1 MYQNGYVPPQSG
13 DGERRRRAQRV
24 PAVPSRVMDAA
35 AAAYQQQRRDTAA
48 PLGNRPNTNDPRR
61 SGNPQANYGGSYARY
76 PMENRPTTAYEDRYR
91 RPPNTAI
98 PPQDASYTANRG
110 GQAAP
115 PPARDMYGNPMGYPA
130 QGYYQQGS
138 TAGTGGGEPP
148 RKRGG
153 KRWLALAIVVLLL
166 AGGGYGG
173 YRYMQYASVANA
185 VQAYDNVFCQGVY
198 VDGIHLGGMTP
209 DEAIAAVQAQAQE
222 RNSAWKVRL
231 IFSGQLVTEITA
243 DQLGMTVDIMDVM
256 NQAWSQGHVG
266 DIYQRQAAMEA
277 LAETPFQAYTA
288 MPSGDTSVIDGI
300 LQDIKNNVYRAPQD
314 ARLLTFDPSQS
325 YPFTFQEEMQG
336 RYLDTEPLKER
347 LYQMVSTME
356 SGDVEIIPQVIEPS
370 VTVED
375 LKANLTLRATAQTP
389 ISTSS
394 TTERTN
400 NIRRSFQLISG
411 TIVKA
416 GEKFSFNGVV
426 GERTEKNGFYPAIE
440 YAYGESVMGIGGG
453 VCQASTTVYQA
464 AVAAGMEIV
473 TREPH
478 SDAVSY
484 ASYGEDATVYWSNG
498 RKIDLVFK
506 NNTEHDIYM
515 VAAVEADSSNSK
527 RLVATVSIYGED
539 LGNIRYELQSKTVEV
554 IPVPTEPK
562 YIEDKNQSYVTY
574 TDEEYEVKGKE
585 GYVVESYRVTYEND
599 NVISRELLYTD
610 TYKAKQ
616 PRIYVGT
623 KTREEEP

>member
-1 MYQNGYVPPQSG
+1 M
-13 DGERRRRAQRV
+13 
-24 PAVPSRVMDAA
+24 
-35 AAAYQQQRRDTAA
+35 
-48 PLGNRPNTNDPRR
+48 
-61 SGNPQANYGGSYARY
+61 
-76 PMENRPTTAYEDRYR
+76 
-91 RPPNTAI
+91 
-98 PPQDASYTANRG
+98 
-110 GQAAP
+110 
-115 PPARDMYGNPMGYPA
+115 
-130 QGYYQQGS
+130 
-138 TAGTGGGEPP
+138 
-148 RKRGG
+148 
-153 KRWLALAIVVLLL
+153 
-166 AGGGYGG
+166 
-173 YRYMQYASVANA
+173 
-185 VQAYDNVFCQGVY
+185 
-198 VDGIHLGGMTP
+198 
-209 DEAIAAVQAQAQE
+209 
-222 RNSAWKVRL
+222 
-231 IFSGQLVTEITA
+231 
-243 DQLGMTVDIMDVM
+243 
-256 NQAWSQGHVG
+256 
-266 DIYQRQAAMEA
+266 
-277 LAETPFQAYTA
+277 
-288 MPSGDTSVIDGI
+288 
-300 LQDIKNNVYRAPQD
+300 
-314 ARLLTFDPSQS
+314 
-325 YPFTFQEEMQG
+325 
-336 RYLDTEPLKER
+336 
-347 LYQMVSTME
+347 
-356 SGDVEIIPQVIEPS
+356 
-370 VTVED
+370 
-375 LKANLTLRATAQTP
+375 TLRATAQTP

-562 YIEDKNQSYVTY
+562 YIEEQ
-574 TDEEYEVKGKE
+574 EP
-585 GYVVESYRVTYEND
+585 
-599 NVISRELLYTD
+599 ELRDLYG
-610 TYKAKQ
+610 
-616 PRIYVGT
+616 RGI
-623 KTREEEP
+623 